1 MVVVVSFHPQPPQGR
16 TRLAARFRF
25 RQAAQHGARLLHQAR
40 GPRNF
45 VTNGEVGLFG
55 WLFVWLVGCRLLV
68 CLFICWLVGWL
79 VACLVGLFVC

>member
-1 MVVVVSFHPQPPQGR
+1 MYITDGGGGFFPPSQPPGGR

-45 VTNGEVGLFG
+45 VTNGEVGLFAC
-55 WLFVWLVGCRLLV
+55 WLV
-68 CLFICWLVGWL
+68 CLFVQKEYESN
-79 VACLVGLFVC
+79 